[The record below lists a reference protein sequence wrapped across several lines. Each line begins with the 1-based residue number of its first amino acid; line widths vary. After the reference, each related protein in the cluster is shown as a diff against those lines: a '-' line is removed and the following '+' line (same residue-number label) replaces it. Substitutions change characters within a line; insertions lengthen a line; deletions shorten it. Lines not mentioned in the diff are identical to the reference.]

1 MADRALQTSRLEV
14 AGIQTRQAVIGAG
27 EPVLMIHGWGAR
39 MELLQPL
46 AAKLNLLGYRCLL
59 ADLPGFGDSDE
70 PPRAYS
76 VRDYVA
82 FCLALLDAHGL
93 DSAHYFGHS
102 LGGRIGLMLAADYP
116 QRVRGMALSNSAGIK
131 VEPTPAQKLRL
142 ALYRGARKSL
152 EAVGAS
158 GVKDRLQRMYARRF
172 GSEDYRQA
180 SPIMRATLVKIVNQ
194 DLLDC
199 ARRAAAPTILIWG
212 DTDQETPLWMG
223 RKLEAAMPD
232 AALIVHQGAGHYA
245 YLDEP
250 AQTARIMDALYRSA

>member
-1 MADRALQTSRLEV
+1 MADKTIQTNRVSV
-14 AGIQTRQAVIGAG
+14 AGIESRLALIGEG

-59 ADLPGFGDSDE
+59 VDLPGFGDSDE

-76 VRDYVA
+76 VRDYVD

-93 DSAHYFGHS
+93 DSAHFFGHS
-102 LGGRIGLMLAADYP
+102 LGGRIGLMLAAEHP

-131 VEPTPAQKLRL
+131 VAPPPAQKLRL

-152 EAVGAS
+152 ETVGAS
-158 GVKDRLQRMYARRF
+158 RVKDRLQRMYARRY

-180 SPIMRATLVKIVNQ
+180 SPVMRSTLVNIVTQ

-199 ARRAAAPTILIWG
+199 ARRAAAPTVLIWG
-212 DTDQETPLWMG
+212 DADTETPLWMG

-232 AALIVHQGAGHYA
+232 AALVVHQGAGHYA
-245 YLDEP
+245 YLDFPE
-250 AQTARIMDALYRSA
+250 QTARIMDALFRSA